1 MKRLLAAVLSLVLAT
16 PMLAGCA
23 SNLPKGYS
31 PFASAPPESASSTA
45 PEAVP
50 EQRPETPPSGK
61 GLATGL
67 AILNSVAKSKD
78 AGEEDGLAEADTN
91 IVAVLVDAKGRIVD
105 CKIDAVQ
112 AKIPFSKEG
121 KLLADT
127 AAMFRTKQE
136 LGGEYGMKK
145 ASGIGKEWYEQ
156 ANALAAYVTGK
167 TVEEIKGIALTE
179 TTAPADAELAA
190 TVTISIGD
198 WIASIEKAVA
208 NAKPLGAKAGDK
220 LGIGTVTNMSKS
232 KDAGAEDGLAQVDSI
247 YAAASFGTDG
257 RVTSCILDGSQSSV
271 RFDKTGKIT
280 TGLDIAPQTKN
291 ELKEAY
297 GMKQASGIGLEWYQQ
312 AENYA
317 RYALGKTADEL
328 SGIAVNDSGSP
339 QDAELAASVTISVG
353 DFNLALGKA
362 ADSAR

>member
-31 PFASAPPESASSTA
+31 PFASA

-91 IVAVLVDAKGRIVD
+91 IVAVLVDAQGRIVD

-291 ELKEAY
+291 